1 MVFERLFFICLAQ
14 FWYILRKGTV
24 NPFGSDIGDRT
35 TKSNV
40 SGILVNQG
48 IFELLII
55 IEADDAD
62 ESYSLLLCL
71 MEVSLYIATPV
82 WYDSRNPGTPLK
94 HLKSISFEFVD
105 FIDWLFHLI
114 VSSWNRSLWNKI
126 PHRLDDFNELP
137 ILYESLVSSEC
148 LCFLEIWWCRV
159 CWGSEPQ
166 YYAFLSWNEK
176 FSGCSIIQTYKTSFS
191 IMVDRALTL
200 LYMNNGTAL
209 PSSNTISVSCPPF

>member
-82 WYDSRNPGTPLK
+82 
-94 HLKSISFEFVD
+94 
-105 FIDWLFHLI
+105 
-114 VSSWNRSLWNKI
+114 
-126 PHRLDDFNELP
+126 
-137 ILYESLVSSEC
+137 
-148 LCFLEIWWCRV
+148 
-159 CWGSEPQ
+159 
-166 YYAFLSWNEK
+166 
-176 FSGCSIIQTYKTSFS
+176 
-191 IMVDRALTL
+191 
-200 LYMNNGTAL
+200 
-209 PSSNTISVSCPPF
+209 